1 MRKILFTAFLLLATY
16 TKAQD
21 TTAISQQ
28 DDENKIYEN
37 SGIEFQ
43 PEYPGGMAA
52 FYTFIGKN
60 YVYPKGKDIQG
71 KIIVSFVV
79 EKDGWLSD
87 FRVIRDLGYGTGS
100 EAIRVLK
107 RCKRWKAAEQNG
119 TKVRC
124 SYTLPIVLTTDSKE
138 IDSTLNKVGLDDV
151 FNLEVVQVK
160 PEYTDNISIII
171 NQIAIKYYNLSNI
184 NELNGKTLS
193 NFVIEKDGTISN
205 IEIINDSQFN
215 ITEDSINI
223 LKKLGKWLPAEHNGY
238 KVRCKYSLEIP
249 VKI

>member
-1 MRKILFTAFLLLATY
+1 MLPMRKILFTAFLLLATY

-60 YVYPKGKDIQG
+60 YVYPKGRDIQG

-87 FRVIRDLGYGTGS
+87 FRIIRDLGFDTGG

-107 RCKRWKAAEQNG
+107 RCKRWKAGVQNG
-119 TKVRC
+119 RKVRC
-124 SYTLPIVLTTDSKE
+124 SYVLPIVLQA
-138 IDSTLNKVGLDDV
+138 STK
-151 FNLEVVQVK
+151 
-160 PEYTDNISIII
+160 
-171 NQIAIKYYNLSNI
+171 
-184 NELNGKTLS
+184 
-193 NFVIEKDGTISN
+193 
-205 IEIINDSQFN
+205 
-215 ITEDSINI
+215 
-223 LKKLGKWLPAEHNGY
+223 
-238 KVRCKYSLEIP
+238 
-249 VKI
+249 